1 MLKKK
6 FKIDFY
12 SWPVSSSCFM
22 SLHPSDNSLQF
33 LKSLLVHAFPAAA
46 SRAQKVIASLWTWPP
61 ATSVSASMSF
71 HLFPG
76 KPILLHAPRP
86 GLGDPSCALRELN
99 CIELE
104 VLFLL
109 AVFATKVW
117 DIWKQDPVALIF
129 VSHLSDGGVWSS
141 EASRFVKWIN
151 K

>member
-6 FKIDFY
+6 LKIDFY
-12 SWPVSSSCFM
+12 SWPQFPPPASPLPTPQTTPC
-22 SLHPSDNSLQF
+22 NF

-46 SRAQKVIASLWTWPP
+46 SCAQSEIPASLWTWPP

-71 HLFPG
+71 HLFPE
-76 KPILLHAPRP
+76 KPILLHASRS
-86 GLGDPSCALRELN
+86 GFGDPSCALMELN

-117 DIWKQDPVALIF
+117 DIWKQDPVALIC
-129 VSHLSDGGVWSS
+129 VSHLSYGGIWSS
-141 EASRFVKWIN
+141 EASSIC
-151 K
+151 